1 MSAQQQTSKFFMPIE
16 YKEEQKTWVPTDW
29 NSVFIP
35 SLPSQF
41 TNENT
46 LKYLA
51 EEVFK
56 FGSVKRVDIIKKEN
70 ATNRLMAF
78 IHFNHWYD
86 NVSVSTFRQKM
97 DKDGLVDVFGFID
110 HNKQRMNYTQLLDPN
125 IKRDTFLRFLIN
137 KTPIKETELNI
148 HQLADVLEKAEKKLS
163 EQELLIQELQ
173 AELVQK
179 QLKIDNLTFVLQHT
193 EKTVIGVSMRETRKR
208 LSNPSLV
215 DEGDNVSE
223 MGEYLEKPKLV
234 REQYIQVQDDVSMF
248 AMAESQSDSVSYVSL
263 F

>member
-1 MSAQQQTSKFFMPIE
+1 MSKFFMPVE
-16 YKEEQKTWVPTDW
+16 FKEEQAIFVPKDW

-35 SLPSQF
+35 SLPSHF
-41 TNENT
+41 TDENV

-51 EEVFK
+51 EEVFHW
-56 FGSVKRVDIIKKEN
+56 GSVKRVDIIKKEN
-70 ATNRLMAF
+70 VNNRLMAF

-86 NVSVSTFRQKM
+86 NVSVKTFREKM
-97 DKDGLVDVFGFID
+97 NKDGLVDVFGFID
-110 HNKQRMNYTQLLDPN
+110 HHQKCVDYKAMLDAN

-148 HQLADVLEKAEKKLS
+148 HQLADVLDKAEKKIG

-173 AELVQK
+173 SQLVQK

-193 EKTVIGVSMRETRKR
+193 EHTVVTPMYQTLRRM
-208 LSNPSLV
+208 SNPSLNEE
-215 DEGDNVSE
+215 DTVSE
-223 MGEYLEKPKLV
+223 LGEILEKPKLM
-234 REQYIQVQDDVSMF
+234 REQYIQVHDDVSLL
-248 AMAESQSDSVSYVSL
+248 AVCPSESSSYISL